1 MATNRQRLRVT
12 FSHGF
17 SIWLRFWMDK
27 ALCKDAEETQRRAKE
42 TSGNKSREWLTLMG
56 MTHLIWGNWVLW
68 VKFWVLLLVAVELE
82 PFPRE
87 QCRTMC
93 ILEDEKNISKRT
105 LLKLVIFQLT
115 SLTFLLVCISETQME
130 ARPEHLNLYTNVC
143 VCLFFTRLLIK

>member
-27 ALCKDAEETQRRAKE
+27 ALCKDAEETQRRAEK
-42 TSGNKSREWLTLMG
+42 SGNKSREWLTLMA
-56 MTHLIWGNWVLW
+56 MTHLIWGNWVL
-68 VKFWVLLLVAVELE
+68 WVLLLVAVELE

-93 ILEDEKNISKRT
+93 SLEDEKHISKQT
-105 LLKLVIFQLT
+105 LLMLAIFILT
-115 SLTFLLVCISETQME
+115 SLTFLLVCISETQRWSLSTLICTQMCVF
-130 ARPEHLNLYTNVC
+130 VC
-143 VCLFFTRLLIK
+143 FLPDC